1 MTGNHGTVSRYT
13 TGCRCAEC
21 TEAARLN
28 RKAKRQAKDGRPLVV
43 MCPTCC
49 EWFASDAGMMSHDR
63 RMHTKRRDD

>member
-1 MTGNHGTVSRYT
+1 MPSAHGTVSRYVQ
-13 TGCRCAEC
+13 GCRCAEC

-49 EWFASDAGMMSHDR
+49 EWFATDAGMMSHDR
-63 RMHTKRRDD
+63 RMHTRRDDR